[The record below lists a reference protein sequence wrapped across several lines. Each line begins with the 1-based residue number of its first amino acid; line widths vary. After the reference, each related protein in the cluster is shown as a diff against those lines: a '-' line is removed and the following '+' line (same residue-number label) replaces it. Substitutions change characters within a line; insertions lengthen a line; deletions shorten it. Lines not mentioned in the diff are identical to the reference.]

1 MMYLEFKDTVFDV
14 HFWDKQGA
22 MTQLT
27 GDTILRYVCTNSVRH
42 AIERNQPVGAS
53 GPLHPRAH
61 AVERGDAVLLL
72 RLLPTRLRGHELLPE
87 DPQRLQAAREA
98 RGEEE
103 RALGVLQPGRHSG
116 AERGGRGIAERSA
129 LV

>member
-1 MMYLEFKDTVFDV
+1 MMYLEFKGTVFDV

-27 GDTILRYVCTNSVRH
+27 GDAILCYVCTHSARH
-42 AIERNQPVGAS
+42 AIERNQPVGAPGS
-53 GPLHPRAH
+53 LHPRAD

-72 RLLPTRLRGHELLPE
+72 RLLSTHLRGHELLPE

-98 RGEEE
+98 CRAEE
-103 RALGVLQPGRHSG
+103 RALGLLQPGRRG
-116 AERGGRGIAERSA
+116 GVERGG
-129 LV
+129 